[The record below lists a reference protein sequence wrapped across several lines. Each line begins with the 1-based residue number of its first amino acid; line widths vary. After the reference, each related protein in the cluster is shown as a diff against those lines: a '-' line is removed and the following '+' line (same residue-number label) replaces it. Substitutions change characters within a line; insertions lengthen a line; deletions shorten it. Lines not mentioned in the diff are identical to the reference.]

1 MQIVMLTIQHV
12 VLQTFTH
19 FYIITNYLNIQSSC
33 RIPIIQTITQ
43 RWDFGTTQV
52 IIQKYSFVIMTTEEH
67 VCMLL
72 RKQKNF
78 KEIYWDKIIWY
89 KKFKTRMQTWKNTC
103 MWTWKNTWLR
113 SWMKPVRKFVS
124 NKPCR
129 LIYKITIKHSVLF
142 TCSFLD
148 M

>member
-1 MQIVMLTIQHV
+1 MFAKRYANYTTCSLANIYTF
-12 VLQTFTH
+12 LQT
-19 FYIITNYLNIQSSC
+19 TNYLNIQSSC

-52 IIQKYSFVIMTTEEH
+52 IIQKYSFAIMTTEEH

-72 RKQKNF
+72 RKHKKDF

-89 KKFKTRMQTWKNTC
+89 KKFKTCMNTRMRT
-103 MWTWKNTWLR
+103 
-113 SWMKPVRKFVS
+113 WMKTA
-124 NKPCR
+124 
-129 LIYKITIKHSVLF
+129 IKICKQQI
-142 TCSFLD
+142 